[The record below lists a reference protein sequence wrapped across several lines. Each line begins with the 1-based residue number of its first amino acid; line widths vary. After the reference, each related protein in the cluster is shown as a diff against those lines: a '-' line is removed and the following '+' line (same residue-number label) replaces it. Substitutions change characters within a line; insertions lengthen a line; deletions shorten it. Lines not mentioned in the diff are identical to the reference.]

1 MMHFPV
7 GSNTRKNPL
16 PYK

>member
-1 MMHFPV
+1 MYVPG

-16 PYK
+16 A